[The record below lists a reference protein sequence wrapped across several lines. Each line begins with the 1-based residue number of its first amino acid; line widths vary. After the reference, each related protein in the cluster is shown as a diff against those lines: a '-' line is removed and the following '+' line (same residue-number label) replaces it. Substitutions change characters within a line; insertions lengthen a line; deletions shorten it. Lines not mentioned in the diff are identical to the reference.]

1 MYNQTIKVKY
11 DRSIVDAIMKKI
23 KVRNLE
29 EYVNLKLKE
38 ELNK

>member
-11 DRSIVDAIMKKI
+11 DHGIVDAIMKKI